1 MRERVEKRG
10 REKGVLS
17 TSLSFSYFSF
27 SSVPS
32 ISSTIVFIHGCLL
45 VLLILHRLTIHA
57 SEKLVLLVFIPPP
70 PARKRLFLNIF
81 FLFFHYSSFFFLRN
95 TRNLRIDYCNRNF
108 YHRDIVRRVFD
119 GYWVTVVSLYDKH
132 FIMLLL
138 KRMCVYIII

>member
-32 ISSTIVFIHGCLL
+32 ISSTI
-45 VLLILHRLTIHA
+45 RLYPRLSARSLNSAPINDPRQREISPACFH
-57 SEKLVLLVFIPPP
+57 PP

-108 YHRDIVRRVFD
+108 YHRDIVRPVFD
-119 GYWVTVVSLYDKH
+119 GYWVTVISLYDKH